1 MDISKLPRLA
11 ILAAS
16 LFTTI
21 SVVAQQR
28 AADAPRTLTAA
39 DYARAEKLLAYNT
52 APLVFRSGVRP
63 SWLPGDRFW
72 YRVTTPD
79 GSEFLLVDPVKGT
92 RAPAFNHANV
102 AAALS
107 AAAGTTY
114 DARHL
119 PFTQFDF
126 SADERTISF
135 TVRQRRW
142 RCALQTNQCMVEGS
156 ADPGSGTPRGRAGA
170 AIEVLSPDK
179 KRAAFIRDFNLWVR
193 DVAGGKETQL
203 TTDGLKDFGYA
214 TDNAGWVHSDRA
226 ILLWSPDSKK
236 IATFQQDQ
244 RKVGEMY
251 LVETRVGHP
260 ALQAWKYPLPGD
272 PVVTTI
278 QRVIIDVDQPRVI
291 RLKMPPDQHRST
303 VCDNIACRGTELADA
318 EWNPDSSELAFVSV
332 SRDHKEAQ
340 LRIADL
346 TGAVRDVL
354 DEKVKT
360 HFESGSNEWNWR
372 YLPASHEVIWFSER
386 DNWGHLYLYDSV
398 SGRLK
403 NQITKGDWAVT
414 DVLRVDQKNHL
425 LYFLA
430 AGREQGR
437 NPYFKH
443 LYRVGF
449 DGKNLSLLTPDD
461 GNHEITLSPSGR
473 FFVDNYSQPDVA
485 PVAVLR
491 DENGKLITTI
501 EQTDISRLLATGWK
515 PPVPI
520 TVKARDGVTNLYG
533 LMFKPTNLDP
543 NKKYPIVN
551 HIYPGPQGGS
561 VGSWSFLAARGD
573 CQALAELGFIVV
585 EIEGMGNPLRS
596 KSFHDFYYA
605 NMGDNTLPDQVSG
618 MKQLA
623 ATYPWIDME
632 RAGIYGH
639 SGGGYATAD
648 AMFRYPDFF
657 KVGIAESGNHDNRE
671 YEDDWGEM
679 YQGLLEPKANNA
691 SNYDDQAN
699 QNLAKN
705 LKGHLLLAHGTMD
718 DNVPPNNTLLVV
730 DALIKANKDFD
741 LLLLPNQHH
750 GYGAAGNYMTR
761 RRWDYFVRYLLG
773 AEPPVNYQMH
783 PPDARPAAG
792 P

>member
-1 MDISKLPRLA
+1 MNISKLPKLA

-39 DYARAEKLLAYNT
+39 DYARAEKLMAYNT

-72 YRVTTPD
+72 YRVTTSD
-79 GSEFLLVDPVKGT
+79 GSEFLLVDPAKGT
-92 RAPAFNHANV
+92 REAAFDHAKV

-126 SADERTISF
+126 SADERAISF
-135 TVRQRRW
+135 TVQRRRW
-142 RCALQTNQCMVEGS
+142 RCDLQTNQCAAEAS
-156 ADPGSGTPRGRAGA
+156 ADPGSGAPGGGRAR

-203 TTDGLKDFGYA
+203 TTDGVKDFGYA

-251 LVETRVGHP
+251 LVETKVGHP
-260 ALQAWKYPLPGD
+260 TLQAWKYPLPGD
-272 PVVTTI
+272 AVVAMI

-318 EWNPDSSELAFVSV
+318 EWSPDSSELAFVSV

-430 AGREQGR
+430 VGREPGR

-443 LYRVGF
+443 LYRVGL
-449 DGKNLSLLTPDD
+449 DGKNLSLLTPDE

-585 EIEGMGNPLRS
+585 EIRRNG
-596 KSFHDFYYA
+596 KS
-605 NMGDNTLPDQVSG
+605 PS
-618 MKQLA
+618 
-623 ATYPWIDME
+623 
-632 RAGIYGH
+632 
-639 SGGGYATAD
+639 
-648 AMFRYPDFF
+648 
-657 KVGIAESGNHDNRE
+657 
-671 YEDDWGEM
+671 
-679 YQGLLEPKANNA
+679 
-691 SNYDDQAN
+691 
-699 QNLAKN
+699 
-705 LKGHLLLAHGTMD
+705 
-718 DNVPPNNTLLVV
+718 
-730 DALIKANKDFD
+730 IKEFS
-741 LLLLPNQHH
+741 
-750 GYGAAGNYMTR
+750 
-761 RRWDYFVRYLLG
+761 
-773 AEPPVNYQMH
+773 
-783 PPDARPAAG
+783 
-792 P
+792 

>member
-1 MDISKLPRLA
+1 MNNTKLPKFA

-16 LFTTI
+16 LLFTI
-21 SVVAQQR
+21 SDVAQQR
-28 AADAPRTLTAA
+28 DALTSA
-39 DYARAEKLLAYNT
+39 DYARAEKLMGYNT

-63 SWLPGDRFW
+63 NWSPDDRFW
-72 YRVTTPD
+72 YRITTAD
-79 GSEFLLVDPVKGT
+79 GSEFLRVDPSKGT
-92 RAPAFNHANV
+92 REPAFDHAKV

-107 AAAGTTY
+107 EAAGATY

-126 SADERTISF
+126 SSDGQTISF

-142 RCALQTNQCMVEGS
+142 KCDLQANKCVADAG
-156 ADPGSGTPRGRAGA
+156 ADPGAAAPGGRARA
-170 AIEVLSPDK
+170 LEVVSPDK

-193 DVAGGKETQL
+193 DVASGKETQV
-203 TTDGLKDFGYA
+203 TTDGVKDFGYA

-251 LVETRVGHP
+251 VVETKVGHP
-260 ALQAWKYPLPGD
+260 TLQAWKYPLPGD
-272 PVVTTI
+272 AVVAMI
-278 QRVIIDVDQPRVI
+278 QRVVIDVDQPGVV

-318 EWNPDSSELAFVSV
+318 EWSPDSSEIAFVSV
-332 SRDHKEAQ
+332 SRDHKEAN
-340 LRIADL
+340 LRIANL
-346 TGAVRDVL
+346 TGAVRDGL
-354 DEKVKT
+354 EEKVKT
-360 HFESGSNEWNWR
+360 HFESGQNQWNWR

-386 DNWGHLYLYDSV
+386 DNWGHLYLYDSAT
-398 SGRLK
+398 GRLK
-403 NQITKGDWAVT
+403 NQVTKGDWAVT
-414 DVLRVDQKNHL
+414 DVLRVDEKNRL

-430 AGREQGR
+430 VGREPGR

-443 LYRVGF
+443 LYRIGF
-449 DGKNLSLLTPDD
+449 DGTKLALLTPDD
-461 GNHEITLSPSGR
+461 GNHDIALSPSGR
-473 FFVDNYSQPDVA
+473 YFVDNYSQPDVA

-491 DENGKLITTI
+491 DASGKLITTL
-501 EQTDISRLLATGWK
+501 EKTDVSKLLAAGWK

-561 VGSWSFLAARGD
+561 VGSWSFSPARAD

-596 KSFHDFYYA
+596 KSFHDFYYG
-605 NMGDNTLPDQVSG
+605 NMGDNTLPDQISG

-623 ATYPWIDME
+623 EKYPWIDID

-657 KVGIAESGNHDNRE
+657 KVGISESGNHDNRE

-679 YQGLLEPKANNA
+679 YQGLLEAKSNGAT
-691 SNYDDQAN
+691 NYDDQAN

-705 LKGHLLLAHGTMD
+705 LKGHLLLAHGTID
-718 DNVPPNNTLLVV
+718 DNVPPYNTLLVV

-741 LLLLPNQHH
+741 LLMLPNQRH

-761 RRWDYFVRYLLG
+761 RRWDYFVRYLLD
-773 AEPPVNYQMH
+773 AEPPPNYQMR
-783 PPDARPAAG
+783 PPDVRPTAG